1 MRIQGARLIGLLVVG
16 MLILVW
22 LATPAAGS
30 SPPPQGG
37 TPHPSLDEPGPAE
50 SGGIEGEV
58 PSGELCTGLR
68 GTVINWGFQN
78 EPGITLRLSD
88 GGWETTQITATDG
101 RYQFG
106 PLGQG
111 MAFLSPDLTSGQA
124 ETLRPMADDVAI
136 RLRCDFDIVANL
148 GLYSSPTRPDPPATL
163 TMGVSRTALVPGG
176 DVTFFLTLQNGMP
189 HSISHVFVTDFLPDG
204 LIVTEAT
211 TTQGAVEVLNGRM
224 VTVAMGDLPQAG
236 KETIQITAE
245 VDPSLA
251 YGTRLRNTASLLYAE
266 SAADQAWADLVI
278 GGAQG
283 SAASTPTSVAATP
296 EPKATTT
303 PPAEETPIPASP
315 APEAEQTPAP
325 GDELLPVTGT
335 GAKIAL
341 PALGITLVI
350 ALMSLRNMRKR
361 PGPDDTTDLSSEF
374 SKRR

>member
-1 MRIQGARLIGLLVVG
+1 
-16 MLILVW
+16 MLILIL

-37 TPHPSLDEPGPAE
+37 TPHPTLDEPGSPAG
-50 SGGIEGEV
+50 SGGIGDES
-58 PSGELCTGLR
+58 PSGELCAGLR

-78 EPGITLRLSD
+78 EPGVTLRLSD
-88 GGWETTQITATDG
+88 GGWETKQITATDG

-111 MAFLSPDLTSGQA
+111 MAFLSPDLTSGQS
-124 ETLRPMADDVAI
+124 ETLSPMADQVAV
-136 RLRCDFDIVANL
+136 RLRCDFDMVANL
-148 GLYSSPTRPDPPATL
+148 GLYSSPSRPDPPATV

-176 DVTFFLTLQNGMP
+176 AVTFFLTLQNGMP

-204 LIVTEAT
+204 LTVTEAT
-211 TTQGAVEVLNGRM
+211 TTQGEIEVLNGRM
-224 VTVAMGDLPQAG
+224 VTVALGDLPQAG

-266 SAADQAWADLVI
+266 SAADQAWADLVVS
-278 GGAQG
+278 GAQEA
-283 SAASTPTSVAATP
+283 AASTPTLVAAAP
-296 EPKATTT
+296 EPEATTT
-303 PPAEETPIPASP
+303 PMAEETPTPTPP
-315 APEAEQTPAP
+315 APVAEQTPAP

-335 GAKIAL
+335 GAKVAL
-341 PALGITLVI
+341 PAIGVTLVI
-350 ALMSLRNMRKR
+350 ALMSLRNVRKR
-361 PGPDDTTDLSSEF
+361 SGPDDTTDLSSEF